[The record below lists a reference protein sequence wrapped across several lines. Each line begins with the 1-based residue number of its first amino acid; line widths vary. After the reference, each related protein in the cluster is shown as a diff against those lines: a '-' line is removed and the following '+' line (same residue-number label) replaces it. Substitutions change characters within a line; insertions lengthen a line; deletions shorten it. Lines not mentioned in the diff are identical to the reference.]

1 VLPTT
6 SVVRIVLSRLSADD
20 SNDSVAVIDGY
31 STTRISLL
39 FSSTKQGHRQA
50 RPQCQVVG
58 SNPEN
63 DRLANVVIH
72 ATNGLKSSEDTAAR
86 EHRTSSRDRIFPQC
100 SDRCVVAAAA
110 SSGQFSIA
118 AGEAG
123 NKMVSVPTVAIL
135 SRSRRSNSG
144 LIAYHLFLPAQ
155 IVGWLRSAERRSV
168 TSFGSSSA
176 TALRLSLRRSPREP
190 AQASPTRQHSP
201 GRPTGREPSES
212 LAADGSASPP

>member
-1 VLPTT
+1 M
-6 SVVRIVLSRLSADD
+6 
-20 SNDSVAVIDGY
+20 
-31 STTRISLL
+31 
-39 FSSTKQGHRQA
+39 
-50 RPQCQVVG
+50 
-58 SNPEN
+58 
-63 DRLANVVIH
+63 VIH

-212 LAADGSASPP
+212 WRQTAQLRRHEICYVVGIALGANAIQVPGLRRDQQFALLIAENSSVSCPPAARNDGGD